1 MITIGTLRKKLN
13 ALRKHT
19 HKKTDRRKVM
29 PISYEA
35 NKIVEKLSINNRI
48 EKIQETEA
56 FVTIKDHKEGFS
68 HHVSCRLLSLSKT
81 NIRKIIKVLLD
92 KINSA
97 VLSSTKINKW
107 KNKSSLLNGL
117 RKSHANKLHHLDV
130 LM

>member
-1 MITIGTLRKKLN
+1 MS
-13 ALRKHT
+13 
-19 HKKTDRRKVM
+19 
-29 PISYEA
+29 ISYEA
-35 NKIVEKLSINNRI
+35 NKIVEKLSINDRI

-56 FVTIKDHKEGFS
+56 FVTIKDQKEGFS
-68 HHVSCRLLSLSKT
+68 HHVSCRLLNLSKT
-81 NIRKIIKVLLD
+81 NIRKIKVLLD

-107 KNKSSLLNGL
+107 KNRSSLLNGL